1 MIFKLQNIG
10 KYVHGMKVNIISLK
24 SNAFPEV
31 LRNIPVPPKKL
42 YVLGDLE
49 TLLSRPRLAVVGSRK
64 VSPYGRQI
72 TSALVQEVASRGVV
86 IVSGLAL
93 GVDSIAHKAALDTGG
108 LTIAVLPSHV
118 TEIYPRS
125 HTQLARRILEK
136 GGALISEYPEGVPPQ
151 QYSFIAR
158 NRLVSGL
165 SDGVLITEA
174 AAKSGTLHTAN
185 FALEQGRTVMA
196 VPGNVNSPMSAGTN
210 NLIKAGATVVTEPS
224 DVLQALGITEKLR
237 NIELFA
243 NNEEES
249 VILTALGQGITD
261 SSELLIKT
269 GLDAVQF
276 NQTLTMLEITGRIV
290 PLGAG
295 HWRLR

>member
-1 MIFKLQNIG
+1 
-10 KYVHGMKVNIISLK
+10 MKVNIISLN
-24 SNAFPEV
+24 SNAFPE
-31 LRNIPVPPKKL
+31 LLANIPDPPEKL
-42 YVLGDLE
+42 YVLGNLD

-64 VSPYGRQI
+64 VSPYGRQ
-72 TSALVQEVASRGVV
+72 TTHALVQELASRGIV
-86 IVSGLAL
+86 IISGLAL
-93 GVDSIAHKAALDTGG
+93 GVDSIAHQATLDAGG
-108 LTIAVLPSHV
+108 PTIAVLPSHV

-151 QYSFIAR
+151 QFNFIAR

-210 NLIKAGATVVTEPS
+210 NLIKAGATVVTESS
-224 DVLQALGITEKLR
+224 DVLQALGITEKSR

-243 NNEEES
+243 DNEDELA
-249 VILTALGQGITD
+249 ILTALGQGITD
-261 SSELLIKT
+261 SNELLIES
-269 GLDAVQF
+269 GLDAAQF
-276 NQTLTMLEITGRIV
+276 NQALTMLEITGRIV

-295 HWRLR
+295 HWRLK